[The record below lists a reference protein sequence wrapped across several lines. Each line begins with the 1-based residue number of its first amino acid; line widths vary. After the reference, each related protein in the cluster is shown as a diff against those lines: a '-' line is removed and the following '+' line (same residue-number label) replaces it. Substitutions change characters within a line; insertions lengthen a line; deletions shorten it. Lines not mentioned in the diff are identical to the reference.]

1 MTKQKLYYYFI
12 DGKDNKV
19 FEEDDLSVLIG
30 LIKDRIDDDVIKAL
44 GKNYTDYM
52 TVQDNLEAIY
62 DYLEDS
68 GDDCEETY
76 NAEYP
81 YTFGVEFDYVSDYD
95 EPWDEEDYEDYWSDI
110 NSHNLD
116 HDDDIYW

>member
-68 GDDCEETY
+68 GR
-76 NAEYP
+76 
-81 YTFGVEFDYVSDYD
+81 F
-95 EPWDEEDYEDYWSDI
+95 WR
-110 NSHNLD
+110 
-116 HDDDIYW
+116 

>member
-1 MTKQKLYYYFI
+1 MTKNKLYYYFI

-19 FEEDDLSVLIG
+19 FEEDNLSALIS
-30 LIKDRIDDDVIKAL
+30 LIQDRIDDDVIKAL
-44 GKNYTDYM
+44 GQNS
-52 TVQDNLEAIY
+52 LESIY
-62 DYLEDS
+62 DYMEDS

-76 NAEYP
+76 EAKYP